1 MKDKASE
8 PFTQELDEMRQRIT
22 ALETV
27 NAIYKQS
34 KQLLQTLNQ
43 ASVAMIQ
50 ALTPEEIFTAVSEEL
65 TRINLTCVVLLTD
78 EKQESLSP
86 KYFNYP
92 TKIIRTAEKL
102 TGLRIEAFSTLI
114 EATDAFKQVVWDKK
128 TIFIEDSKDTLQNI
142 LLKPFWQFVNEV
154 VKLLNIPKAINAPLL
169 IEDEVFGIFSVQGAN
184 LSEADVPTIT
194 TFAHQMAAAWHKS
207 QLFEQ
212 INQDIAKRKK
222 TEETLHQRHTQLQT
236 AAEVSHA
243 ASSILVIDKLINQ
256 SVTLICERFNLY
268 YVGLFLIDKK
278 QKYAVLRAGT
288 GESGS
293 KMIAQ
298 EHRLRVGGTSMIG
311 QCVAQ
316 SEARIALD
324 VGEEAVRFDNP
335 LLPLTRSELA
345 LPMRSRGQTIGALT
359 VQSTKMAAFDTT
371 HISVM
376 QTMADQ
382 IAIAIDNANLY
393 AKVQQELAERELA
406 EEKLRKSEENLRIT
420 LNSIGDAVIATDTK
434 GRVVR
439 MNPAAEQLTGWTFD
453 EAQGKPLIDVFHI
466 INAKTRK
473 LAENPAAKVMKTGK
487 IVTLANHTTLIA
499 KDGTEHQI
507 ADSGAPIQDAD
518 DNTSGVV
525 LVFRDVSTE
534 YQMREALRE
543 SEERFRSIYENA
555 TVGIYRT
562 TPEGKILMA
571 NPALVKMIGYSSF
584 EELKKRNLDEQWY
597 DPNYP
602 REEFKR
608 LIEKEGK
615 LIGFSSIWKKSDGT
629 NIIVSESAK
638 ALKDADGNILYYEGI
653 AVDITKQKHAERELA
668 RAKNYIDNI
677 INSMPSVLIG
687 VDAEGNVTQ
696 WNHQAEQVT
705 GLKIK
710 DALGQKLGEVFPRLS
725 LEMEHIKTTMRKR
738 EVQENAKIPHR
749 MAGETRYEDVTIYP
763 LLTNGVEGVVIRI
776 DDVTEQVRLEEMMIQ
791 SEKMLSIG
799 GLAAG
804 MAHEINNPLA
814 GMMQNA
820 EVLRNRLTGDI
831 PANHRAAEA
840 VGTDIATIRAYLEA
854 RKLGV
859 MLDNIR
865 LSGSRAAK
873 IVQNMLSFARKS
885 ESKFAPHALDDLLD
899 RTVELAHTD
908 YNLKKNYD
916 FQQIRI
922 VREYE
927 EDLPKVPCEETKIQ
941 QVFLNIIK
949 NGAEEMVKGTH
960 GNAPP
965 QFTLRTYKEETM
977 ACVEIIDNGP
987 GMSEAVRKRVF
998 EPFFTTKPV
1007 DQGTGLGL
1015 SVSYFIIVE
1024 HHGGEMSVE
1033 SSLKRGTK
1041 FIIKLPFAIREQI

>member
-114 EATDAFKQVVWDKK
+114 EATDAFKQVVWDKR

-194 TFAHQMAAAWHKS
+194 AFAHQMAAAWHKS

-359 VQSTKMAAFDTT
+359 VQST
-371 HISVM
+371 
-376 QTMADQ
+376 
-382 IAIAIDNANLY
+382 
-393 AKVQQELAERELA
+393 
-406 EEKLRKSEENLRIT
+406 
-420 LNSIGDAVIATDTK
+420 
-434 GRVVR
+434 
-439 MNPAAEQLTGWTFD
+439 
-453 EAQGKPLIDVFHI
+453 
-466 INAKTRK
+466 
-473 LAENPAAKVMKTGK
+473 
-487 IVTLANHTTLIA
+487 TTLIA